1 MRTSPFRVRVI
12 SIGSIIFWNYKFP
25 QLSKWIAMK
34 GNNIVDFELERA
46 SRQVSGEADLKKR
59 AALIEKI
66 KTEHSNAD
74 NDFPASEVDDMW
86 PYGWT
91 MNNRL

>member
-1 MRTSPFRVRVI
+1 
-12 SIGSIIFWNYKFP
+12 
-25 QLSKWIAMK
+25 MK

-86 PYGWT
+86 PY
-91 MNNRL
+91 RLDNEQPTVTALRTSLKA